1 MCQVAL
7 LSSLL
12 AVEHWR
18 NINRDARR
26 VCVWAASERWC
37 LVPLDRSPMGKPF
50 DRSPPRRGDDGFPPP
65 DRRFGREES
74 RYGRDAHP
82 PPAPYGRDDFGRGGP
97 PGGPPRD
104 SYGGRYGRDER
115 YVLGL
120 PVYHVR
126 VRKVPLCHLCG
137 IEWPWCSWATAPRP
151 GLLLLGFQEPMDSPE
166 CPPGFPKHLYS
177 LDRPNPKYK
186 VCSNSGSM

>member
-1 MCQVAL
+1 
-7 LSSLL
+7 
-12 AVEHWR
+12 
-18 NINRDARR
+18 
-26 VCVWAASERWC
+26 
-37 LVPLDRSPMGKPF
+37 MGKPF

-115 YVLGL
+115 YVLDL

-126 VRKVPLCHLCG
+126 VRKVHFATSVALRGLGVLGQLHLDHGFFYWAFRNPWIPQSALWGSPSTYVPLIVPTQSVKCVPIMAVCNSDG
-137 IEWPWCSWATAPRP
+137 RVFS
-151 GLLLLGFQEPMDSPE
+151 
-166 CPPGFPKHLYS
+166 
-177 LDRPNPKYK
+177 PKY
-186 VCSNSGSM
+186 VSQWSGFVSKGNKTRPIKKKSMYRCFFLFLTI